1 VGLFE
6 TVLVRV
12 VKQNMK
18 FPHRNKKSSTFDLTS
33 LIDVVFLLLIFFM
46 LTTTFVN
53 LENRVEVNLPSGDFA
68 AAEPSENIIVSV
80 TENNIIYLNGKL
92 IDPLKLTEN
101 VAAEL
106 KKEPEK
112 IVVLEADK
120 NVLHGKV
127 IRVMDLLKKG
137 GAEKIAI
144 ATQPAEKEIK

>member
-1 VGLFE
+1 
-6 TVLVRV
+6 
-12 VKQNMK
+12 MK
-18 FPHRNKKSSTFDLTS
+18 FPHRNKRGASFDLTS
-33 LIDVVFLLLIFFM
+33 LIDVVLLLLIFFM

-106 KKEPEK
+106 KKEPQK

>member
-1 VGLFE
+1 
-6 TVLVRV
+6 
-12 VKQNMK
+12 MK
-18 FPHRNKKSSTFDLTS
+18 FHHLNKKGANFDLTP

-53 LENRVEVNLPSGDFA
+53 LENRVKVNLPSGDFA
-68 AAEPSENIIVSV
+68 AAESSENIIVTI
-80 TENNIIYLNGKL
+80 TENNTIYLNGKL

-137 GAEKIAI
+137 GAEKISI
-144 ATQPAEKEIK
+144 ATQPAEKE